1 MKLHAVV
8 LSVENLLRADTREF
22 SYLTDVFH
30 VAPQPPHSSSVQL
43 LMKYS
48 LTFIWC
54 KDCVV
59 VVVVPLC
66 SRRQQTNKQTNKQTH
81 KQTDWQTDRRTG
93 IWLPFMRTVPL
104 WSPQVRSCCPTAIP
118 IHTNYFKYRWRDR
131 EATNRQGKCDF
142 RCISKINLKSEPRV
156 CCIHLTRHCMLLFCN
171 QWVCFR
177 LETVIMMSVKCYIT
191 DISSKCYCMLCYIVL
206 CCAELFCVVLCYVVF
221 HFIVSCCLKSSYL

>member
-59 VVVVPLC
+59 VVVVVPLC
-66 SRRQQTNKQTNKQTH
+66 SRRQQTNKQTNKH
-81 KQTDWQTDRRTG
+81 INKQTDRQTDGLESDSHSWGPSPCEVLRFGAAVRLPSPFTPTISSIDDGTVKLQTDRG
-93 IWLPFMRTVPL
+93 
-104 WSPQVRSCCPTAIP
+104 SAIS
-118 IHTNYFKYRWRDR
+118 
-131 EATNRQGKCDF
+131 G
-142 RCISKINLKSEPRV
+142 
-156 CCIHLTRHCMLLFCN
+156 
-171 QWVCFR
+171 
-177 LETVIMMSVKCYIT
+177 
-191 DISSKCYCMLCYIVL
+191 
-206 CCAELFCVVLCYVVF
+206 VF
-221 HFIVSCCLKSSYL
+221 QK